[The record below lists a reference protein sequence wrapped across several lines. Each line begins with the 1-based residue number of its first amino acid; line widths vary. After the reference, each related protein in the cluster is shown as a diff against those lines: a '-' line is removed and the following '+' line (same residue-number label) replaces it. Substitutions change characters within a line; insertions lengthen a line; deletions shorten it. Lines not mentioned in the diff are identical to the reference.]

1 MVLKEPAPMV
11 IFKNFGDN
19 SLEFELR
26 VYIAGIDNYV
36 PVWHSI
42 NCTIDTEFRKAGIQI
57 AFPQRDL
64 HIRSVDPGIHIDA
77 NKPND

>member
-1 MVLKEPAPMV
+1 MVLKEPEPMV

-36 PVWHSI
+36 PIWHSI

-64 HIRSVDPGIHIDA
+64 HIRSVDASIPIKI
-77 NKPND
+77 NNPVN